1 MRAIVTGANGF
12 IGNNLYNKLNNQNY
26 TVYGI
31 DQNPG
36 NSDISGRMEIQKLL
50 PKLNWNPDVIFHL
63 GAYVDVPES
72 FSKPN
77 EYFDNNINST
87 LAVLEFARKNKC
99 KVIYA
104 GSASKHTNPYNSPYA
119 SSKYIGE
126 ELCKTYKEVYKLDIE
141 IARFYNVYGPGEYV
155 RLENTG
161 VIGIWRHSIA
171 NQIACAIVGDGEQR
185 RDFIHVDDITD
196 ALITI
201 NESVS
206 SHNDAWEIG
215 TGVTTS
221 INELADMFQQHTKAE
236 FISVDDINKTPR
248 LSHQINNDLY
258 ERIGWEAKH
267 KLVNYISSL

>member
-12 IGNNLYNKLNNQNY
+12 IGNNLYNKLKQQGY
-26 TVYGI
+26 KVYGL
-31 DQNPG
+31 DPNSN
-36 NSDISGRMEIQKLL
+36 NSDISGRATIQKLL
-50 PKLNWNPDVIFHL
+50 PKLLWNPDVIFHL

-72 FSKPN
+72 FEKPN
-77 EYFDNNINST
+77 EYFDNNFNST
-87 LAVLEFARKNKC
+87 LTVLEFARKNKC

-104 GSASKHTNPYNSPYA
+104 GSASKHTNQYASPYA

-126 ELCKTYKEVYKLDIE
+126 ELCKTYKEVYGLDIE
-141 IARFYNVYGPGEYV
+141 IARFYNVYGPGEYT

-161 VIGIWRHSIA
+161 VIGTWRYSIA
-171 NQIACAIVGDGEQR
+171 NKIACAIVGDGEQR

-221 INELADMFQQHTKAE
+221 INELADMFQTHLKAE
-236 FISVDDINKTPR
+236 FISVDDINKTPK

-258 ERIGWEAKH
+258 ERIGWKAKH
-267 KLVNYISSL
+267 KLVDYISTL

>member
-1 MRAIVTGANGF
+1 MRAIVTGASGF
-12 IGNNLYNKLNNQNY
+12 IGNNLYNKLNSQNY

-31 DQNPG
+31 DP
-36 NSDISGRMEIQKLL
+36 NSKNRDILGKSTIQKLL
-50 PKLNWNPDVIFHL
+50 PKLTWNPDVIFHL
-63 GAYVDVPES
+63 GAYIDVPGS
-72 FSKPN
+72 FEKPN

-87 LAVLEFARKNKC
+87 LTVLEFARKNKC

-104 GSASKHTNPYNSPYA
+104 GSASKHTNQYASPYA

-126 ELCKTYKEVYKLDIE
+126 ELCKTYKEVYGLDIE

-155 RLENTG
+155 GPKNTG
-161 VIGIWRHSIA
+161 VIGTWRYSMA
-171 NQIACAIVGDGEQR
+171 NKLACAIIGDGEQR

-221 INELADMFQQHTKAE
+221 INELAGMFETHQQAK
-236 FISVDDINKTPR
+236 FINVDDINKTPR

-258 ERIGWEAKH
+258 ERIGWKAKH
-267 KLVNYISSL
+267 KLIYYINTL

>member
-12 IGNNLYNKLNNQNY
+12 IGNNLYNKLKQQGY

-31 DQNPG
+31 DPKLKDN
-36 NSDISGRMEIQKLL
+36 DILGRSKTQELL
-50 PKLNWNPDVIFHL
+50 PKLSWNPDVIFHL
-63 GAYVDVPES
+63 GAYIDVPES
-72 FSKPN
+72 FEKPN

-87 LAVLEFARKNKC
+87 LSVLEFARKRNC

-104 GSASKHTNPYNSPYA
+104 GSASKHTNQYASPYA

-126 ELCKTYKEVYKLDIE
+126 ELCKTYKTVYNMDIE
-141 IARFYNVYGPGEYV
+141 IARFYNVYGPGEYL

-161 VIGIWRHSIA
+161 VIGTWRYSIA
-171 NQIACAIVGDGEQR
+171 NKIACAIVGDGEQL

-201 NESVS
+201 HESVS
-206 SHNDAWEIG
+206 SHNDAWEVG

-221 INELADMFQQHTKAE
+221 INELADMFQSHLKAE
-236 FISVDDINKTPR
+236 FISVDDINKTPK

-258 ERIGWEAKH
+258 ERIGWKAKH
-267 KLVNYISSL
+267 KLVDYINTL

>member
-36 NSDISGRMEIQKLL
+36 DSDISGRMEIQKLL

-87 LAVLEFARKNKC
+87 LVVLEFARKNKC

-104 GSASKHTNPYNSPYA
+104 GSASRHTNPYNSPYA

-171 NQIACAIVGDGEQR
+171 NQIACAIIGDGEQR

-221 INELADMFQQHTKAE
+221 INELADMFQQHTEAE

-258 ERIGWEAKH
+258 ERIGWKAKH